1 MPIITISRG
10 TMSGGKALA
19 ECVAAALGCSCIAR
33 EVLVEGAAKL
43 GVSEE
48 LLRERMERS
57 PGLWDR
63 LTAERRTYVLACQ
76 AALAEHATGSDFVYH
91 GLAGNLLLRD
101 IPEVLRVR
109 LIAPVEVRVRALR
122 EQRGMAREE
131 AEKYIAE
138 VDQHRSRWTRLMY
151 DAEIGNP
158 ALYDLVLNLERA
170 SLESACSAVVA
181 MAKRREFTM
190 DDAARARC
198 ADFALASR
206 VRLAL
211 DLHPS
216 GRGLGLEVKAREG
229 VVTLAGRLPQAQMMA
244 HASERWIGELRRVA
258 EGVEGTKQVVVDIS
272 VVDAYR

>member
-1 MPIITISRG
+1 MPIVTISRG

-19 ECVAAALGCSCIAR
+19 ECVAAELGCSCIAR

-57 PGLWDR
+57 PGLWER

-76 AALAEHATGSDFVYH
+76 SALAEHAARNDFVYH
-91 GLAGNLLLRD
+91 GLAGNLLLRG

-109 LIAPVEVRVRALR
+109 LIAPLPLRVKTLQ
-122 EQRGMAREE
+122 EQRGMTGED
-131 AEKYIAE
+131 AERYIAD

-151 DAEIGNP
+151 DADIGDP
-158 ALYDLVLNLERA
+158 ALYDLVLNLEKA
-170 SLESACSAVVA
+170 SISSACSAVVA
-181 MAKRREFTM
+181 MARRPEFTL
-190 DDAARARC
+190 DAAARARL

-216 GRGLGLEVKAREG
+216 GRGLGLEVKARDG
-229 VVTLAGRLPQAQMMA
+229 VVTLSGQLPQAQMMA

-258 EGVEGTKQVVVDIS
+258 EGVTGAQKVLVDVN